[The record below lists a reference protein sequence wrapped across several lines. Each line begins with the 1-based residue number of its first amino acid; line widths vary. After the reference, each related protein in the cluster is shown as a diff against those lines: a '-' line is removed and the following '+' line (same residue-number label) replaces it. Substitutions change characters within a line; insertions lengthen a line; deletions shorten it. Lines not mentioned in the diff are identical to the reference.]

1 MLPFL
6 NCRVQKCQTNNVKY
20 MYIYIYFSPSLPKHS
35 YEHRKHTME
44 PLERAVGTV
53 EFIKPHEKHKITT
66 ERSEAIRLT
75 I

>member
-6 NCRVQKCQTNNVKY
+6 HCGVQKCQTNNAKY
-20 MYIYIYFSPSLPKHS
+20 IFPSLPKHT

-44 PLERAVGTV
+44 RLERAVGAV
-53 EFIKPHEKHKITT
+53 EFIKPHERRKITT